1 MRLERVLGLL
11 MVAGTSV
18 SLVLMAAGISL
29 FVVQQGGS
37 VSISD
42 RWIVRGRSFLDF
54 LVGIGGEHD
63 VPILLMRAGVA
74 TLMLTP
80 YSRAVISL
88 IYFAARREWKFTAIT
103 GLVVTALSALL
114 IFPAAPS

>member
-11 MVAGTSV
+11 MLAGTLV
-18 SLVLMAAGISL
+18 SLVLMAAGTTL
-29 FVVQQGGS
+29 FAIQQGGS

-42 RWIVRGRSFLDF
+42 RWTVRGRSFLDF
-54 LVGIGGEHD
+54 LVGIGGESD
-63 VPILLMRAGVA
+63 LSTVLMRAGVA

-103 GLVVTALSALL
+103 GFVVAALSALML
-114 IFPAAPS
+114 LPVAPA